1 MDTFF
6 LINLSAV
13 FIITSL
19 LWYVYVSKLK
29 SKLENLNQNIDREV
43 LFKTDDNAKSLQNSV
58 TELKGSIPKEKQ
70 VSYLEGFENGKSE
83 FKAALFKTEENIKVL
98 QETVNDLRESHAK
111 IKHESYLEGYQKGKS
126 EFSVKVS
133 PYRDEIKT
141 GNDGLIFNDIYHEVM
156 IGYQYQ
162 LLINGVPALKPGIII
177 EEYLIEEKREVD
189 FAKIERVTNLV
200 ESKMK
205 SIAAESKGIMKY
217 IK

>member
-70 VSYLEGFENGKSE
+70 VSYTEGFENGKSE
-83 FKAALFKTEENIKVL
+83 FKEALFKSEENIKVL
-98 QETVNDLRESHAK
+98 QDTVNGLRESHAK

-162 LLINGVPALKPGIII
+162 LLINGVPALKPAVII

-189 FAKIERVTNLV
+189 FAKIEQVTNLV
-200 ESKMK
+200 ESKIK
-205 SIAAESKGIMKY
+205 SIAAESKGVMKY

>member
-19 LWYVYVSKLK
+19 IWYVYVSKLK
-29 SKLENLNQNIDREV
+29 SKLENLNLNIDREV
-43 LFKTDDNAKSLQNSV
+43 LFKTDDSAKHLQNTLS
-58 TELKGSIPKEKQ
+58 ELKGSIPKEKQ
-70 VSYLEGFENGKSE
+70 LSYEEGYENGKSE
-83 FKAALFKTEENIKVL
+83 VKEALSKSEENIKVL
-98 QETVNDLRESHAK
+98 QETVNGLRESHAK

-141 GNDGLIFNDIYHEVM
+141 GTDGLIFNDIYHEVM

-162 LLINGVPALKPGIII
+162 LLINGVPALKPAIII

-189 FAKIERVTNLV
+189 FAKIERITNLV
-200 ESKMK
+200 ESKIK
-205 SIAAESKGIMKY
+205 SIAAESKGVMKY

>member
-1 MDTFF
+1 MDTIF
-6 LINLSAV
+6 LISLSAV
-13 FIITSL
+13 FTITSL
-19 LWYVYVSKLK
+19 IWYVYVSKLK
-29 SKLENLNQNIDREV
+29 GKLENLNQNIDREV
-43 LFKTDDNAKSLQNSV
+43 LFKADDSAKFLQKTVTDLKSSIPNIKQESFLEGHEKGKKENI
-58 TELKGSIPKEKQ
+58 EELLKLKG
-70 VSYLEGFENGKSE
+70 
-83 FKAALFKTEENIKVL
+83 NINVL
-98 QETVNDLRESHAK
+98 QESVNNLNESNAK
-111 IKHESYLEGYQKGKS
+111 IKHESYLDGYQKGKS

-162 LLINGVPALKPGIII
+162 LLINGVPALKPAVII

-189 FAKIERVTNLV
+189 LAKIERVTNLV

-205 SIAAESKGIMKY
+205 SIAADSKGIMKY